1 MYSFQGIMAVAEKG
15 VNYSSHPLW
24 MGLYLKQGNLMLNV
38 KKKKNFLAII
48 LVNQEVALPGQAMK
62 VLSLEVF
69 VNCFYKY
76 LSRMDYEEWIQL

>member
-38 KKKKNFLAII
+38 KKKKKLSGNNSCKPGSSFTRTSYESPFTGGFRELFLQ
-48 LVNQEVALPGQAMK
+48 VSV
-62 VLSLEVF
+62 
-69 VNCFYKY
+69 
-76 LSRMDYEEWIQL
+76 